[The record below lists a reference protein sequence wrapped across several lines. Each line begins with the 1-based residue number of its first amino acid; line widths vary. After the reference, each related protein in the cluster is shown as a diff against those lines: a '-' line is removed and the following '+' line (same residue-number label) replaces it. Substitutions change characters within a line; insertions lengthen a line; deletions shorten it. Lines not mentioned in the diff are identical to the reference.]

1 MSWGKIY
8 ETTYWGLP
16 TENGWGSIYYSLSS
30 GGVTNLLENGD
41 FSDGETGWTFNTG
54 WTYSSEEAI
63 FDDVIN
69 SYLVSTTT
77 LNSGSQYQVEF
88 EITEI
93 TGSARLAV
101 YVGTSK
107 VVDFAN
113 YSTGTHT
120 ANFTPT
126 ITNTFRL
133 RASSTGGSFS
143 LDNIILTEA

>member
-8 ETTYWGLP
+8 ETTLWGVRI
-16 TENGWGSIYYSLSS
+16 ENGWGGIYYSLGSTGS
-30 GGVTNLLENGD
+30 TNLLENGD
-41 FSDGETGWTFNTG
+41 FSDGETGWTFNSG

-63 FDDVIN
+63 FEDTVN
-69 SYLVSTTT
+69 SYLVSTTN
-77 LNSGSQYQVEF
+77 LNSGTQYQVEF

-101 YVGTSK
+101 YVGASK
-107 VVDFAN
+107 IVDFEN

-120 ANFTPT
+120 RTFTSP
-126 ITNTFRL
+126 NSLEFRF

-143 LDNIILTEA
+143 LDNVILTEV